1 MDSKI
6 VYEILNSALSGQKY
20 CVIKTLNEYYCFN
33 FTSGRIE
40 SIENIILIDNEK
52 SMTYI
57 DCHSIISIQ
66 VSK

>member
-1 MDSKI
+1 MDTKV

-20 CVIKTLNEYYCFN
+20 CIIKTLNEHYCFN

-57 DCHSIISIQ
+57 YCPSIISIQ
-66 VSK
+66 IS